1 MARRNAAA
9 RSFPDMRIAVHLLPS
24 TLLMLTGL
32 LQTRNAS
39 AQFNDL
45 ALPLAALDRDAMVL
59 VDSARF
65 HALAEHLCVK
75 FKDVP
80 LQQWSNQDHIN
91 LMRCAN
97 TIMFE
102 RRATERF
109 AGDTYQRL
117 DSLINAKNYV
127 EWITARYPK
136 WIPNR
141 GMGLYIPD
149 LDMEMHGT
157 PSLRGRFNVQ

>member
-1 MARRNAAA
+1 
-9 RSFPDMRIAVHLLPS
+9 MRIAVHLLLS
-24 TLLMLTGL
+24 TLFMVAGL

-80 LQQWSNQDHIN
+80 LKQWSNQDHIN

-97 TIMFE
+97 TMLPE
-102 RRATERF
+102 RRSGERF
-109 AGDTYQRL
+109 AGDPYHRL
-117 DSLINAKNYV
+117 DSLIDAHHYV

-136 WIPNR
+136 WIPSR

-149 LDMEMHGT
+149 LDMEMGGT
-157 PSLRGRFNVQ
+157 PSLRGRFSVK